1 MQVTIT
7 TLEML
12 TPPAAAPRAVPADV
26 RIDRATDVSPEFARY
41 LYGLVGGAWHWTDQ
55 LAWSRE
61 QWAED
66 LAVPGTEFLVLVGDG
81 QPLGYVQLQ
90 PQPRGA
96 DAQVEVRYFG
106 LAEGAIG
113 RGLGGLLLEHGVAA
127 AWTMGERFD
136 LPAVTRVWVHTCSL
150 DGPAALANYQ
160 SRGFVVSG
168 VETEEQVVAD
178 APLGSW
184 RSLGGPVAGR
194 PESRHLS
201 EIVHASPRAV
211 WRFASDPVN
220 LPRWA
225 AGLAQAPVRRRGEQ
239 LVVDSPKGEVTV
251 EFVGANDLGVLDH
264 VVTLPSGEAVLNP
277 LRVLEHPAGAELVF
291 TVRQRD
297 MTVDEFDRD
306 CAAVA
311 ADLAR
316 LRAHV
321 ESAAASGDDSPIGAT
336 TH

>member
-7 TLEML
+7 SLEML
-12 TPPAAAPRAVPADV
+12 APPAAMPRAVPADV
-26 RIDRATDVSPEFARY
+26 RIDRAVDVSPEFARY
-41 LYGLVGGAWHWTDQ
+41 LYGLVGGPWHWTDR
-55 LAWSRE
+55 LGWARE
-61 QWAED
+61 QWAEE
-66 LAVPGTEFLVLVGDG
+66 LAVPGTEFLVLVRDG
-81 QPLGYVQLQ
+81 QPLGYVHLQ
-90 PQPRGA
+90 PQPREV

-106 LAEGAIG
+106 LAEDAIG

-127 AWTMGERFD
+127 AWTMGERFS
-136 LPAVTRVWVHTCSL
+136 LAPITRVWVHTCSL
-150 DGPAALANYQ
+150 DGPAALANYRA
-160 SRGFVVSG
+160 RGFVECG
-168 VETEEQVVAD
+168 TETEEPVVAD

-211 WRFASDPVN
+211 WNFASDPDN

-239 LVVDSPKGEVTV
+239 LVVDSPMGEVTV

-264 VVTLPSGEAVLNP
+264 VVTLPSGEAALNP

-297 MTVDEFDRD
+297 MTVAEFDRD

-316 LRAHV
+316 LRTLV
-321 ESAAASGDDSPIGAT
+321 ESSD
-336 TH
+336 